1 MVSADALT
9 PEQQAVVRHDT
20 GPALVMAV
28 PGAGK
33 TTALVHRI
41 RALVTDRR
49 VTPER
54 ILACSF
60 SRATVADLSDALSAI
75 GISGVD
81 VRTVHSLGRALR
93 EQAGADAPPPDAPAP
108 TDAAYRLARG
118 ALRALADD
126 RGEPVAALG
135 LTPEDLVDRV
145 AAWKQQLA
153 YADLEAA
160 NLPPAAAAV
169 ARAADPDDA
178 TALFRRF
185 EARRRRRGWLTYA
198 DMLRDGW
205 EGLHHDPDLRSTVQ
219 ERYRYVLVDEFQ
231 DVSRA
236 QFHLLDLVTAA
247 HRNYMA
253 VGDDDQSIYGWRGA
267 RPTFLRSFPDRYEA
281 SVYRMTASF
290 RLPPAPLVLANRVI
304 TQNEERAPK
313 QSTLT
318 HLQGGATLRT
328 PASTAAAADALAA
341 RVAQLRSDEDVGLED
356 MVVLVRTYGQTP
368 PIERA
373 LLDHDVPYRVV
384 GASPFYRRR
393 PVQTLLRY
401 LYWAVLEH
409 RRDRRGGFA
418 DPQAARQYA
427 SRFAYLANHPNRY
440 LPQGFIDV
448 VTREARTENVSVLD
462 RLAAHRDDL
471 PDDTVGA
478 ADDLRALLQSLVDQL
493 DRNAGAVLD
502 DLVAALSYD
511 TVLRERRARPR
522 QAEADIRTVRAFT
535 SMAEETGDVRALLQ
549 HVRALAADRTDRA
562 PEAPALAIR
571 SIHRAKGA
579 EWPVVFVPG
588 CVEGTLPYA
597 PDEQTEAELAE
608 ERRLFYVALTRPR
621 RRLYLFAPEEDAPSR
636 FLEEA
641 QAASAITSCRRV
653 RSALTTRPATLSDA
667 ALAHLCAGVVQL
679 GLETFLR
686 DWWTPSPD
694 RAAALADRL
703 KALTDRAE
711 AARQRLAR
719 YRDETNAHRERQSA
733 PREEAQTRADT
744 LRSTVGTAPL
754 TAASEGEDRHIP
766 EDARV
771 TFRSTDD
778 GAQVQVLWHEEPV
791 ATIHPFDAHRLDAQ
805 TLLSLPWAHLVG
817 TVEGWARGRRALRVR
832 LDWPSTVDR
841 LHAAERETLSPPDPP
856 DETTRLLASDDV
868 ATGARRLRE
877 RLSTLGADA

>member
-1 MVSADALT
+1 V
-9 PEQQAVVRHDT
+9 E
-20 GPALVMAV
+20 
-28 PGAGK
+28 
-33 TTALVHRI
+33 
-41 RALVTDRR
+41 
-49 VTPER
+49 
-54 ILACSF
+54 
-60 SRATVADLSDALSAI
+60 
-75 GISGVD
+75 
-81 VRTVHSLGRALR
+81 
-93 EQAGADAPPPDAPAP
+93 
-108 TDAAYRLARG
+108 
-118 ALRALADD
+118 
-126 RGEPVAALG
+126 
-135 LTPEDLVDRV
+135 RV

-160 NLPPAAAAV
+160 NLPPAAAAT

-178 TALFRRF
+178 TALALFRRF
-185 EARRRRRGWLTYA
+185 EARRRRTGWLTYA

-205 EGLHHDPDLRSTVQ
+205 EGLYRDPGLRSAVQ

-236 QFHLLDLVTAA
+236 QFHLLDLLTAG

-267 RPTFLRSFPDRYEA
+267 RPAFLRSFPDRYEA

-290 RLPPAPLVLANRVI
+290 RLPPGPLVLANRVI
-304 TQNEERAPK
+304 TQNAERAPK

-318 HLQGGATLRT
+318 HLQGGATLWT
-328 PASTAAAADALAA
+328 PASTAAAADTLAA
-341 RVAQLRSDEDVGLED
+341 RVAQLRSDEAVGLEE

-418 DPQAARQYA
+418 EARAARQYA

-462 RLAAHRDDL
+462 RLAARRDDL
-471 PDDTVGA
+471 PDDTMRA
-478 ADDLRALLQSLVDQL
+478 ADDLRALLRSLVDRL

-502 DLVAALSYD
+502 DLVAALSYH

-535 SMAEETGDVRALLQ
+535 KMAEETGDVRALLQ
-549 HVRALAADRTDRA
+549 HVRGLAAQRADRPPD
-562 PEAPALAIR
+562 APALELR

-597 PDEQTEAELAE
+597 PEENSEAEIAE

-621 RRLYLFAPEEDAPSR
+621 RRLHLFAPEEETPSR

-641 QAASAITSCRRV
+641 QAASAIPSCRRV
-653 RSALTTRPATLSDA
+653 QSALTTSPEALSIES
-667 ALAHLCAGVVQL
+667 LAHLCAGVVRL
-679 GLETFLR
+679 GLEAFLC
-686 DWWTPSPD
+686 DWWTPGAAHATALTD
-694 RAAALADRL
+694 RLDALADRT
-703 KALTDRAE
+703 A
-711 AARQRLAR
+711 AARRRLSEYQREK
-719 YRDETNAHRERQSA
+719 DAHRERQA
-733 PREEAQTRADT
+733 ALREEAQTRADT
-744 LRSTVGTAPL
+744 LRSTVGTAPF
-754 TAASEGEDRHIP
+754 TATSEGEAPDIP
-766 EDARV
+766 EGARV
-771 TFRSTDD
+771 TFQTTDD
-778 GAQVQVLWHEEPV
+778 EAQVQVLWHGDPV
-791 ATIHPFDAHRLDAQ
+791 GAIHPFDAHRLDAQ

-817 TVEGWARGRRALRVR
+817 TVDGWARGRRALRVR
-832 LDWPSTVDR
+832 IDWPSTVDR

-856 DETTRLLASDDV
+856 DKTTRLLASDDV
-868 ATGARRLRE
+868 ATGARWLRQ
-877 RLSTLGADA
+877 RLSSLGTNE